1 MCRKFLTWTENN
13 DNILLM
19 VEALNRAIDE
29 AATFKEIEPKER
41 KFKVIQGGMGAGVS
55 DWRLARAVAIAGE
68 KLGKR
73 VLGVVSGTGLPQI
86 MFNRL
91 QDGDSNTKRALEAFD
106 KELGLNIGEELI
118 QKYYVSE
125 KSELQEKPRKLVLP
139 KPEVLV
145 TGKERKRT
153 EMIDLAVASA
163 FVEVWLAKQEHH
175 QPIGI
180 NVLEKIQLMHLPTLL
195 GAMLAGVD
203 YVLIG
208 AGIPTQIPQLLKD
221 FANRNTAS
229 YKLDVKGLPEG
240 FMMTLDP
247 KQRFMSGKKELTK
260 PKFFPIV
267 SHDVLVKYLANK
279 VEVDGF
285 VIEGP
290 LAGGHNAPPRG
301 KEKTFNTVGEPIY
314 GEKDIPDLATILAI
328 TKELGKPFY
337 LAGGYATPDKL
348 AEAQRNGATGIQVGS
363 IFALCNESGI
373 REDLKQQLRDGITAG
388 TLSVLTSAKVSPS
401 GFPFQVAQLANTISN
416 HEVFIKRTPLC
427 DLGYLVEAFKTPEG
441 AAGTGVGF
449 RCPSE
454 PENNYK
460 RKGGKKE
467 ERDGRVCLCNALID
481 TVNPQG
487 KFPIVT
493 LGKELDPIKALME
506 GKEGGRYSA
515 EDVVRYLTSHK

>member
-1 MCRKFLTWTENN
+1 
-13 DNILLM
+13 M
-19 VEALNRAIDE
+19 VEVLHPTPDVIAPE
-29 AATFKEIEPKER
+29 EIEPKER
-41 KFKVIQGGMGAGVS
+41 RFKLIQGGMGAAVS

-68 KLGKR
+68 KLNEP

-145 TGKERKRT
+145 TGHERKKI
-153 EMIDLAVASA
+153 EMTNLAVASA
-163 FVEVWLAKQEHH
+163 FVEVWLAKQGHS

-221 FANRNTAS
+221 FADGNTAS

-247 KQRFMSGKKELTK
+247 KRFMSGKKELAK
-260 PKFFPIV
+260 PKFYPIV

-290 LAGGHNAPPRG
+290 LAGGHNAPPKG

-328 TKELGKPFY
+328 TKSLGKPFY
-337 LAGGYATPDKL
+337 LAGGYATPEKL
-348 AEAQRNGATGIQVGS
+348 KEAQELGAAGVQVGS

-373 REDLKQQLRDGITAG
+373 REDLKQQSRDEITAG
-388 TLSVLTSAKVSPS
+388 TLKVLTSAKVSPS
-401 GFPFQVAQLANTISN
+401 GYPFQVVQLETTISN
-416 HEVFIKRTPLC
+416 PKVFERRTPLC

-481 TVNPQG
+481 AVNPDG
-487 KFPIVT
+487 VFPIVT
-493 LGKELDPIKALME
+493 LGKELDPIKTLME
-506 GKEGGRYSA
+506 GKEGGKYSA
-515 EDVVRYLTSHK
+515 EEVVVYLTSHK